1 MSLKL
6 TPEAWAQVRYKYEH
20 TDEPVDD
27 ICLDH
32 GISANTLR
40 DRVRRWRWTRRHEP
54 VPAEGPPPL
63 QPIEPLLPLA
73 PTLTPGGVELSAPAA
88 GLPDGSTCLPTP
100 PAAASEQAPAD
111 PAEIVP
117 RLKGAVARV
126 LPAIDATLG
135 KLAAGPMH
143 PREMERAVRTL
154 TALTRTLREL
164 NELLDQH
171 QPSGGR
177 TNDDDY
183 PEDIDAFRIDLARR
197 IDAFV
202 ASQPDDETA
211 AAPAGE

>member
-1 MSLKL
+1 MTVEL
-6 TPEAWAQVRYKYEH
+6 TPEEWAQVRYEYEH
-20 TDEPVDD
+20 TDKPVED
-27 ICLDH
+27 ICADH
-32 GISANTLR
+32 RISSGTLR
-40 DRVRRWRWTRRHEP
+40 DRMRRWHWTRRRP
-54 VPAEGPPPL
+54 PIAAEGPPAT
-63 QPIEPLLPLA
+63 EPSEQVTLA
-73 PTLTPGGVELSAPAA
+73 PALTPAGMPAP
-88 GLPDGSTCLPTP
+88 S
-100 PAAASEQAPAD
+100 AASEQAPAE

-177 TNDDDY
+177 ICDCDCDT

-197 IDAFV
+197 IEAFV
-202 ASQPDDETA
+202 ASQPDDECVKAQPEA
-211 AAPAGE
+211 ATEMDCRVEPGNDEA

>member
-1 MSLKL
+1 M
-6 TPEAWAQVRYKYEH
+6 
-20 TDEPVDD
+20 
-27 ICLDH
+27 
-32 GISANTLR
+32 
-40 DRVRRWRWTRRHEP
+40 RRWHWTRRRP
-54 VPAEGPPPL
+54 PIAAEGPPAT
-63 QPIEPLLPLA
+63 EPSEQVTLA
-73 PTLTPGGVELSAPAA
+73 PALTPAGMPAP
-88 GLPDGSTCLPTP
+88 S
-100 PAAASEQAPAD
+100 AASEQAPAE

-177 TNDDDY
+177 TNDDY

-211 AAPAGE
+211 AAPACE